1 MSTSP
6 PKPPPDDDEKDED
19 AVEEQGKESFPAS
32 DPPGTGGPG
41 I

>member
-1 MSTSP
+1 MSTQAP
-6 PKPPPDDDEKDED
+6 PPPPDDEKDDE
-19 AVEEQGKESFPAS
+19 VEEQGKESFPGS

>member
-1 MSTSP
+1 MSTQT
-6 PKPPPDDDEKDED
+6 PPPAPPDDEKDD
-19 AVEEQGKESFPAS
+19 DVEEQGKESFPGS